1 MSFNYTLKY
10 RTFDQL
16 LSDVHVDFQN
26 MSLESMIEPQQLIK
40 VVKRVNYDLG
50 LRINKTKE
58 TLLEVSKGRVKLP
71 DDFYVLNYALV
82 CDEVSVTQGMPQGT
96 WIEERP
102 LITPYKMTTPGVIST
117 CNDGTV
123 NCCGTCSQQ
132 FGNCGCAVPTCS
144 QCTQPTSSCGC
155 STPSAIQCTSCAT
168 GSTTVPCSCN
178 ILEKLPDPC
187 PKTST
192 TTNSTTSSSVKTSAC
207 CWTDVLLFQS
217 TVLSIMIDGTEVFIP
232 IGTASVMQAY
242 LNGLGVG
249 TWTVTDL
256 LSSRFTFCV
265 TGTNDY
271 GVMNARSNN
280 IDRFIDPSCSSDT
293 VIVVTNTSIETCAC
307 GPDCDVVSETQ
318 SSTATVVSSVSKC
331 CWRFGVPDGTIEVSI
346 TINGTVYI
354 FKILDPTAMQN
365 YLNTLGLGTFTV
377 TALGIIYDICVTGTA
392 NYGPV
397 TVTGQ
402 AGPTIINPTCTVD
415 NTSTTV
421 ITTVQTCKCKP
432 KAIPTPI
439 PPPVTCVTTTDPCV
453 KPRVILN
460 CKDECFELVQI
471 VNPGITRTYK
481 RLSPITILENP
492 QMVDCGCP
500 NLYWKAPYTAW
511 IRDGWLYTSL
521 DCAVIYISYQGQM
534 EDDDGNLLC
543 PDHDEINEYYEYA
556 VKQRILENLI
566 MNDEPVGQ
574 KMALVEARLRAARNY
589 ALTIVNTP
597 NFSEMK
603 QVWAANRKAMYGK
616 YYNMFKSYGPIPA
629 IVPTNNF
636 INGYNK

>member
-10 RTFDQL
+10 RTFQQL
-16 LSDVHVDFQN
+16 LSDIHVDFQN

-50 LRINKTKE
+50 LRINKTQE
-58 TLLEVSKGRVKLP
+58 TLLEVTKGRVKLP

-132 FGNCGCAVPTCS
+132 FGNCGCATPTCG
-144 QCTQPTSSCGC
+144 QCTQPVQSCGC
-155 STPSAIQCTSCAT
+155 SSTTSECNTLLPLPSACTTNTVVTNSSTSSSSTVYNYCWNDVVVTEGYTLAVYINGTPTAIPVTT
-168 GSTTVPCSCN
+168 GAQMQTYLNNLGLGTWTVTETAPTRFTFCVDTTLNIFGNMVVSGGDSPVTTSPVFSSSTNVVVTNNSVAECTCGPGC
-178 ILEKLPDPC
+178 EVETE
-187 PKTST
+187 TST
-192 TTNSTTSSSVKTSAC
+192 TSANNVQVIQNC
-207 CWTDVLLFQS
+207 CWDFEADNRITGV
-217 TVLSIMIDGTEVFIP
+217 TVEINGTTYTVPFDE
-232 IGTASVMQAY
+232 GTTASIAY
-242 LNGLGVG
+242 LNGLNLGV
-249 TWTVTDL
+249 WTITSDTGIF
-256 LSSRFTFCV
+256 STCV
-265 TGTNDY
+265 TGNGSTTY
-271 GVMNARSNN
+271 GVVTITSFET
-280 IDRFIDPSCSSDT
+280 I
-293 VIVVTNTSIETCAC
+293 VIE
-307 GPDCDVVSETQ
+307 
-318 SSTATVVSSVSKC
+318 
-331 CWRFGVPDGTIEVSI
+331 
-346 TINGTVYI
+346 
-354 FKILDPTAMQN
+354 
-365 YLNTLGLGTFTV
+365 
-377 TALGIIYDICVTGTA
+377 
-392 NYGPV
+392 
-397 TVTGQ
+397 
-402 AGPTIINPTCTVD
+402 PTCTVS
-415 NTSTTV
+415 TITTTV
-421 ITTVQTCKCKP
+421 NNITTTCNC
-432 KAIPTPI
+432 IPSEV
-439 PPPVTCVTTTDPCV
+439 PVTPEPVAPTCTTTTDPCV

-460 CKDECFELVQI
+460 CKGDCYELVQI
-471 VNPGITRTYK
+471 VNLGITRTYK
-481 RLSPITILENP
+481 RLIPITILENP

-500 NLYWKAPYTAW
+500 NLYWKTTHSAW
-511 IRDGWLYTSL
+511 IRDGWLYTTL
-521 DCAVIYISYQGQM
+521 KDAVIYISYQGQM
-534 EDDDGNLLC
+534 QDEDGNLMC

-616 YYNMFKSYGPIPA
+616 YYDQFKSFGPVPA

>member
-10 RTFDQL
+10 RTFNQL
-16 LSDVHVDFQN
+16 LSDIHVDFQN

-58 TLLEVSKGRVKLP
+58 TLLEVEKGRVKLP
-71 DDFYVLNYALV
+71 DDFFVLNYALI

-102 LITPYKMTTPGVIST
+102 MITPYKMTTPGVIST

-132 FGNCGCAVPTCS
+132 FGNCGCAVPTCG
-144 QCTQPTSSCGC
+144 QCTQPVASCGC
-155 STPSAIQCTSCAT
+155 STVAQSSCNCN
-168 GSTTVPCSCN
+168 TTPCGCN

-187 PKTST
+187 NSSST
-192 TTNSTTSSSVKTSAC
+192 TANTTDSVSSTINSC
-207 CWTDVLLFQS
+207 CWNSILLLQG
-217 TVLSIMIDGTEVFIP
+217 TILSISINGTPVVIP
-232 IGTASVMQAY
+232 LGSAGVMQA
-242 LNGLGVG
+242 
-249 TWTVTDL
+249 
-256 LSSRFTFCV
+256 
-265 TGTNDY
+265 
-271 GVMNARSNN
+271 
-280 IDRFIDPSCSSDT
+280 
-293 VIVVTNTSIETCAC
+293 
-307 GPDCDVVSETQ
+307 
-318 SSTATVVSSVSKC
+318 
-331 CWRFGVPDGTIEVSI
+331 
-346 TINGTVYI
+346 
-354 FKILDPTAMQN
+354 
-365 YLNTLGLGTFTV
+365 YLNTLGLGAWTV
-377 TALGIIYDICVTGTA
+377 TSPFPQRFTFCVVGSNTYGTMITSLNNVATLHNPLCSSDTNLIVTNTSTQTCLCGPGCEVVTETSTSSATATKRTQTCCWSGTIPDGTTGMTVDINGTIYNIPLGPGGAIYLNTLNLGVWTETFGPLRNFRLCVVGNEVYGNVSVISPQGTA
-392 NYGPV
+392 IHASECSVV
-397 TVTGQ
+397 TVTE
-402 AGPTIINPTCTVD
+402 TV
-415 NTSTTV
+415 NNV
-421 ITTVQTCKCKP
+421 ITTCKCKLS
-432 KAIPTPI
+432 ALPTPI
-439 PPPVTCVTTTDPCV
+439 PPAPVCVTTTDPCI

-460 CKDECFELVQI
+460 CKNECFELVQI

-511 IRDGWLYTSL
+511 IREGWLYTNL

-534 EDDDGNLLC
+534 EDEDGNLLC

-556 VKQRILENLI
+556 VKQRILENLV

-574 KMALVEARLRAARNY
+574 KLQLVEARLRAARNY

-603 QVWAANRKAMYGK
+603 RVFEMNRKAMYGR
-616 YYNMFKSYGPIPA
+616 YYDMFKSYGPVPA